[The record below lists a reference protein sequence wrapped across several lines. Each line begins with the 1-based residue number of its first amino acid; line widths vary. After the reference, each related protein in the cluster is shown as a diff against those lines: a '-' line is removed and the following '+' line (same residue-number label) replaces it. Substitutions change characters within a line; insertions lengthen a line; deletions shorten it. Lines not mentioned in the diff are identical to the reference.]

1 MDQNERLRLKKQ
13 YEQYADGQILAM
25 LGDGPDAFVEG
36 AYSLLQEEAK
46 SRAISLEQVREQE
59 AQQQE
64 AGHEDEPAIDET
76 QPETFVEILI
86 INNDSDKQSAASIM
100 EKSNIPYHYL
110 NISVSNK
117 ELPVSLMVGQLRIEE
132 AIALLRELNFAASIA
147 LW

>member
-13 YEQYADGQILAM
+13 YEQYADAQILAM

-46 SRAISLEQVREQE
+46 SRAISLEQVQEQE
-59 AQQQE
+59 AQRQE
-64 AGHEDEPAIDET
+64 AREQGDPAVDET
-76 QPETFVEILI
+76 DPETFVEILI
-86 INNDSDKQSAASIM
+86 INSDADRQSAASIL
-100 EKSNIPYHYL
+100 EGSNIPYHYL

-117 ELPVSLMVGQLRIEE
+117 ELPVSLMVGQMRIKE
-132 AIALLRELNFAASIA
+132 AIELLRPLNFSASIA

>member
-1 MDQNERLRLKKQ
+1 MDQNERMRLKKQ

-46 SRAISLEQVREQE
+46 RRAISLEQAGEQKAQKQE
-59 AQQQE
+59 AQEQ
-64 AGHEDEPAIDET
+64 GEPAIDQA

-86 INNDSDKQSAASIM
+86 INNDSDKQSAASLM
-100 EKSNIPYHYL
+100 EPTDIPYNFL
-110 NISVSNK
+110 NISVSSK
-117 ELPVSLMVGQLRIEE
+117 DLPVSLMVDQRRMDE
-132 AIALLRELNFAASIA
+132 AIALLRELNFAGSIA

>member
-1 MDQNERLRLKKQ
+1 MDQNERMRLKKQ
-13 YEQYADGQILAM
+13 YEQYADAQILAM
-25 LGDGPDAFVEG
+25 LGDGPGAFVEG
-36 AYSLLQEEAK
+36 AYALLQEEAK

-59 AQQQE
+59 SQQQQARE
-64 AGHEDEPAIDET
+64 QGYTADEIN
-76 QPETFVEILI
+76 PETFVEILI
-86 INNDSDKQSAASIM
+86 INSDADKQSAASIM

-117 ELPVSLMVGQLRIEE
+117 ELPVSLMVGQRRIEE